1 MLAQLIVY
9 GVLIGLPIVGTA
21 RMYATDMRARNIDPW
36 RRTTSKTTTAT
47 ATTKD

>member
-21 RMYATDMRARNIDPW
+21 RSYATDMRARNIDPW
-36 RRTTSKTTTAT
+36 RRRTNHDPTTE
-47 ATTKD
+47 D